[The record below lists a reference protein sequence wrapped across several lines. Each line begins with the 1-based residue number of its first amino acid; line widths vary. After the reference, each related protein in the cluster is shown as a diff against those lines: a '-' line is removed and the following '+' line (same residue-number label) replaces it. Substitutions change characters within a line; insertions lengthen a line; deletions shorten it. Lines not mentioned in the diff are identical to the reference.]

1 MCPYRSFSTVLAFL
15 SASTMGTHCDFSTQC
30 VGRASTD
37 TDIDIDTDAHGPTQR
52 RTSQRA
58 VNPALTIP
66 VRDSITSL
74 THSARTDVDERQ
86 FQSQSQSQSSSD
98 IPALR
103 GLSARKLA
111 IAQCAIVN
119 IIAISTLSHSNYDTD
134 NHHHHSVTHSPRLDN
149 R

>member
-15 SASTMGTHCDFSTQC
+15 SASTMGTHYDFSTQC

-37 TDIDIDTDAHGPTQR
+37 TDTDTDAHGPTQR

-74 THSARTDVDERQ
+74 THSARTDVDEIQ
-86 FQSQSQSQSSSD
+86 FQSQSQSSSD

>member
-15 SASTMGTHCDFSTQC
+15 SASTMGTHCDFNTQC

-37 TDIDIDTDAHGPTQR
+37 TDIDTNAHGPTQR

-86 FQSQSQSQSSSD
+86 FQSQSQSSSD

>member
-15 SASTMGTHCDFSTQC
+15 SASTMGTHCDFNTQC

-37 TDIDIDTDAHGPTQR
+37 TDTDAHGPTQR

-74 THSARTDVDERQ
+74 THSARTDVDEI
-86 FQSQSQSQSSSD
+86 QSQSQSLSQSSSD